1 MELLQDNQLG
11 VDVMSGCECIEALRA
26 RGCTSKILM
35 VTGAKIEKEDGARYK
50 AAGWVP
56 HLLSALGL

>member
-50 AAGWVP
+50 AAG
-56 HLLSALGL
+56 